1 MLPAIVASILPVFLI
16 GALVGPMGSEL
27 GYREAT
33 AGLLMAA
40 FFAVSALV
48 SRKAGA
54 LADSVG
60 PITTLQIGLVGSAI
74 VAAGVAAGVR
84 SVTLLAIAMMVGGAC
99 NALTQIA
106 ANVYLARYLPPDRHG
121 LAFAVKQSA
130 NPGGAMAAGLLL
142 PTLVLNLGWRSAFV
156 VAACGAGC
164 SAVALQAGR
173 NWPPAVPVP
182 DVGIR
187 QGAVTTSPPPTG
199 GRDRA
204 LILVAASAAFGSAS
218 AVALGGFFVE
228 SGRNAGMAL
237 GTAGLAASVGSAFAI
252 AGRVATGV
260 WADHTL
266 ASPRRILGWVAV
278 MLAVGSLALVVFGI
292 RAPAA
297 HWLALP
303 VAYGAGWA
311 WPGVFNLA
319 VVRARP
325 GEPGRATGVSQTGI
339 YVGTTLGPLVLGPVS
354 ERGYPLTWSVAALLA
369 VVGAVGMWAA
379 RSRLDPQGAG
389 GGRRQESRR
398 SRWSR
403 RSLTEWMRRS
413 GCRMNSLV
421 PHPAGGWSEG

>member
-1 MLPAIVASILPVFLI
+1 
-16 GALVGPMGSEL
+16 
-27 GYREAT
+27 
-33 AGLLMAA
+33 
-40 FFAVSALV
+40 
-48 SRKAGA
+48 
-54 LADSVG
+54 
-60 PITTLQIGLVGSAI
+60 
-74 VAAGVAAGVR
+74 
-84 SVTLLAIAMMVGGAC
+84 
-99 NALTQIA
+99 
-106 ANVYLARYLPPDRHG
+106 
-121 LAFAVKQSA
+121 
-130 NPGGAMAAGLLL
+130 
-142 PTLVLNLGWRSAFV
+142 
-156 VAACGAGC
+156 
-164 SAVALQAGR
+164 
-173 NWPPAVPVP
+173 
-182 DVGIR
+182 
-187 QGAVTTSPPPTG
+187 
-199 GRDRA
+199 
-204 LILVAASAAFGSAS
+204 
-218 AVALGGFFVE
+218 
-228 SGRNAGMAL
+228 MAL

-354 ERGYPLTWSVAALLA
+354 ERAGYPLTWSVAALLA

-398 SRWSR
+398 SR
-403 RSLTEWMRRS
+403 
-413 GCRMNSLV
+413 
-421 PHPAGGWSEG
+421 